1 METTLGVLET
11 KGFSSALAAAEIILE
26 DKNIKLIKLEK
37 IGGGIISLFF
47 KGETAKLKS
56 AMEKGVRQARLVGEI
71 VSLYVLNNSS
81 DGIERILFENKLQ
94 LEKSS
99 TVKIDQMEKIIPSK
113 EVKVEIVEKAA
124 AHEQDKR
131 VKEKPERSEKI
142 KSPRLSESSST
153 IQRLR
158 QEALASVGS
167 SKEKGVK
174 SRSTERKSFHEINL
188 SKLETL
194 NVHELRKAARST
206 NGFPIQGRY
215 ISRANRKE
223 LLNYFKELS

>member
-11 KGFSSALAAAEIILE
+11 KGFSSALAAAEIILK

-56 AMEKGVRQARLVGEI
+56 AMEKGVQQARLIGEI
-71 VSLYVLNNSS
+71 VSLYVLNNSVDS
-81 DGIERILFENKLQ
+81 IERILFENKLQ
-94 LEKSS
+94 LEKSAV
-99 TVKIDQMEKIIPSK
+99 VKSDQIEKIVSPK
-113 EVKVEIVEKAA
+113 EVKVVEKATTA
-124 AHEQDKR
+124 EKVKR

-142 KSPRLSESSST
+142 ESSKLSESSST

-158 QEALASVGS
+158 QEALAAVGS
-167 SKEKGVK
+167 KAEGVK
-174 SRSTERKSFHEINL
+174 SRSSERKIFHEVNL
-188 SKLETL
+188 NKLENL

-206 NGFPIQGRY
+206 EGFPIQGRY